1 MTPMVIIA
9 LVWSIIGLAVMFYF
23 LNIMKEIATQVDTI
37 KILLTVLANKQG
49 ATQKDIEEA
58 LSTKK

>member
-1 MTPMVIIA
+1 M

>member
-1 MTPMVIIA
+1 MSPTFILMV
-9 LVWSIIGLAVMFYF
+9 VWSIIGLAMMVHFM
-23 LNIMKEIATQVDTI
+23 NIMKEIATQVDTI

>member
-1 MTPMVIIA
+1 MSPTFILMV
-9 LVWSIIGLAVMFYF
+9 VWSIIGLAVMFYS